1 VRSSAETGRDA
12 TGDLLS
18 RSFGRRSLL
27 RGSASGIGLL
37 ALGALLPSGCRSYP
51 EPPVPLGFFTAQ
63 EYAVFQAVA
72 RAMLGLADDAFDVAA
87 EVDRLVVRMDGR
99 VRRDIRWILR
109 IFEHGTH
116 LFDLKG
122 PRFTRLDRREQEEY
136 LRGWMMSSL
145 GARRLVFRGL
155 KLLAS
160 LGYYGSEATWDRIGY
175 AGPWLGRIEAAPLRT
190 PEKPVSLDRMER
202 A

>member
-1 VRSSAETGRDA
+1 VRSTAPPDHDA
-12 TGDLLS
+12 GGALLA

-27 RGSASGIGLL
+27 RASASGIGLL
-37 ALGALLPSGCRSYP
+37 AIGALLPAGCRSYP
-51 EPPVPLGFFTAQ
+51 EPPVALGFFTAQ

-72 RAMLGLADDAFDVAA
+72 RAILGLEDDAFDVAA
-87 EVDRLVVRMDGR
+87 EVDRLVVRMDRR

-122 PRFTRLDRREQEEY
+122 PRFTRLDRDDQEDY

-160 LGYYGSEATWDRIGY
+160 LGYYGSEATWSRIGY
-175 AGPWLGRIEAAPLRT
+175 AGPWLGRVEAAPLRE
-190 PEKPVSLDRMER
+190 PEKPVPLER
-202 A
+202 LESA